1 MNVHPSKKSNLIF
14 VTQKFETQ
22 IKEAKDF
29 LLKLGFGDELFI
41 QKDKQGIKENAI
53 SILED
58 GIELYMPNE
67 GLIDIE
73 KEKERLTEEKKKLE
87 AEVLRCEKMLSNEGF
102 INKAPKSKI
111 EEEKAKL
118 EKYKNMLE
126 KVKAQL

>member
-67 GLIDIE
+67 GLLDIE

-118 EKYKNMLE
+118 EKYKNMLK

>member
-1 MNVHPSKKSNLIF
+1 
-14 VTQKFETQ
+14 
-22 IKEAKDF
+22 
-29 LLKLGFGDELFI
+29 
-41 QKDKQGIKENAI
+41 
-53 SILED
+53 
-58 GIELYMPNE
+58 MPNE

>member
-1 MNVHPSKKSNLIF
+1 
-14 VTQKFETQ
+14 
-22 IKEAKDF
+22 
-29 LLKLGFGDELFI
+29 
-41 QKDKQGIKENAI
+41 
-53 SILED
+53 
-58 GIELYMPNE
+58 MPNE
-67 GLIDIE
+67 GLLDIE

-118 EKYKNMLE
+118 EKYKNMLK